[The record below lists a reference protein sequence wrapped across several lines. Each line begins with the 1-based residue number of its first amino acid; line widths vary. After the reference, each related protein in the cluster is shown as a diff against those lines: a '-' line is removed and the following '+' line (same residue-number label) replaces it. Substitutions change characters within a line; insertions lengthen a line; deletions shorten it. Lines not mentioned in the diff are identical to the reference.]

1 MINID
6 EKYLIL
12 IWIIILVLFTFYC
25 IIRMYY
31 LNKKHSIINHTKLY
45 NDNYKNNNNN
55 NNNNTYLKEN
65 YNITDPPTPTQIPTQ
80 LQRPQ
85 QTPQQT
91 RVQTLTSPPPPPLQF
106 IDIISYI
113 NNIAANDKITDM
125 PSSLGCNNVYDDNI
139 AVKSLGYNSC
149 QNAYADY
156 LAKNLD
162 VNNKFGQKRTLADIC
177 PVSTKSAKYSQCLQV
192 LLNKFTINADI
203 LTNINTDMTNTL
215 NTRIDYR
222 NGVLNNIQNDMNPL
236 IYNKD
241 QNDFTNYMTVNG
253 AVAKYPSDVISLVN
267 NYYQDKYE
275 SGIGIVSEGF
285 IAGTST
291 YIVDPA
297 LENLFFG
304 NYKAINGQYLAF
316 DDLRISIGYDNST
329 SQQAQQAQQGSQL
342 NEIRDILLTITS
354 DIIGLQII
362 FKIVKF
368 DNYRAMPNAIKM
380 IIGSKN
386 IVNQTTGSQ
395 NAQKLLDILGLTS
408 PTQIIMVY
416 DEYVSTENI
425 KHKTY
430 KIVND
435 NLDTIMILKKI

>member
-6 EKYLIL
+6 QKYLIL

-25 IIRMYY
+25 IIRIYY
-31 LNKKHSIINHTKLY
+31 LNKKHSIINNKKLY
-45 NDNYKNNNNN
+45 NDNYRNSNNSNNSNNSKN
-55 NNNNTYLKEN
+55 YLKEN
-65 YNITDPPTPTQIPTQ
+65 YGTTTTQSPTF
-80 LQRPQ
+80 
-85 QTPQQT
+85 
-91 RVQTLTSPPPPPLQF
+91 V
-106 IDIISYI
+106 DIISYV
-113 NNIAANDKITDM
+113 NNIEAKDKITDM
-125 PSSLGCNNVYDDNI
+125 PSSLGCNNIYDDNI

-149 QNAYADY
+149 QNAYSDY
-156 LAKNLD
+156 LEKNLD
-162 VNNKFGQKRTLADIC
+162 VNNKFGQQRALSDIC

-192 LLNKFTINADI
+192 LLNKFTTNADI
-203 LTNINTDMTNTL
+203 LTNINTDMTTTL
-215 NTRIDYR
+215 NTRMNYR
-222 NGVLNNIQNDMNPL
+222 NGVLNDVQNSMNPL

-275 SGIGIVSEGF
+275 GGVGIVSEGF
-285 IAGTST
+285 VAGTST

-316 DDLRISIGYDNST
+316 NDLQLSIGYDTLT
-329 SQQAQQAQQGSQL
+329 SQQAQQAQESQL
-342 NEIRDILLTITS
+342 NIIKDILLTITS
-354 DIIGLQII
+354 DSIGLQIV

-395 NAQKLLDILGLTS
+395 NAQQLLDILGLTS

-435 NLDTIMILKKI
+435 NLDTIMILNKI

>member
-6 EKYLIL
+6 QKYLIL

-25 IIRMYY
+25 IIRIYY
-31 LNKKHSIINHTKLY
+31 LNKKHSIINNTKLY
-45 NDNYKNNNNN
+45 NDNYRNCNDINNRK
-55 NNNNTYLKEN
+55 TYLKEN
-65 YNITDPPTPTQIPTQ
+65 YGSIPTQ
-80 LQRPQ
+80 ALFP
-85 QTPQQT
+85 TPPF
-91 RVQTLTSPPPPPLQF
+91 V
-106 IDIISYI
+106 DIISYV
-113 NNIAANDKITDM
+113 NNIMAKDKITDM

-156 LAKNLD
+156 LVKNLD
-162 VNNKFGQKRTLADIC
+162 VNNKFGQQRALSDIC

-192 LLNKFTINADI
+192 LLNKFTTNADI
-203 LTNINTDMTNTL
+203 LTNINTDMTTTL
-215 NTRIDYR
+215 NTRMNYR
-222 NGVLNNIQNDMNPL
+222 NGVLNDVQNNMNPL

-241 QNDFTNYMTVNG
+241 QNDFANYMTING

-275 SGIGIVSEGF
+275 GGVGIVSEGF
-285 IAGTST
+285 VAGTSI

-304 NYKAINGQYLAF
+304 NYKAISGQYLAF
-316 DDLRISIGYDNST
+316 NDLQLSIGYDSSSSSSS
-329 SQQAQQAQQGSQL
+329 SQAPSQASPESQL
-342 NEIRDILLTITS
+342 NIIKDILLTITS
-354 DIIGLQII
+354 NSLGLQIV

-395 NAQKLLDILGLTS
+395 NAQQLLDILGLTS

-435 NLDTIMILKKI
+435 NLDTIMILNKI